1 MTDPQVESAVVTAIK
16 VIGGGI
22 LALLARWVWF
32 RITLDGRFAIGAN
45 EEMVALRAE
54 LRSEI
59 KELRLELEGVRITN
73 RNLLIEKAASEH
85 LIKEMQE
92 IQVLDRRLI
101 SELQESQVIDR
112 KRIGELEEHNHKLEG
127 ENIILLR
134 RVSSLEDSVNGPT
147 R

>member
-1 MTDPQVESAVVTAIK
+1 MIDPNVESALVTAIK
-16 VIGGGI
+16 VIGGGA
-22 LALLARWVWF
+22 LALFGRWLWF

-85 LIKEMQE
+85 LIKEMHD
-92 IQVLDRRLI
+92 IQALDRQLI
-101 SELQESQVIDR
+101 EELQKSQAVNRELIRDLEAHNR
-112 KRIGELEEHNHKLEG
+112 DLKVENDQLLKR
-127 ENIILLR
+127 
-134 RVSSLEDSVNGPT
+134 VATLEDNANGPSL
-147 R
+147 